1 MEQHNQTQNQSHH
14 LTHTHS
20 PTWGTWEE
28 LLLACAVKRH
38 GFKNWD
44 SVAMEV
50 QTKSSLPHLLTT
62 AENCQQKYHDL
73 HRRFTTTATTCNEHD
88 IQENNNNNNN
98 NDNNSGDKVANI
110 PWLEELRKLRVAE
123 LKQEVQRYDV
133 SILSLQ
139 LKVKR
144 LEEEREKSV
153 QGNQNDDGGIPDL
166 EQEASQNDKKDEPE
180 KKDSVSGGEE
190 SDRENRS
197 VNESNSTG
205 SEQKTAEKDGVK
217 MEAEPVQEGP
227 CEAAPVLSVSN
238 SKPVGGGGEESHE
251 LGDSVTQLSSEVQ
264 SSASLG
270 RKRKR
275 KERKRGEEIGG
286 DGIKGATVKSEP
298 LIGLIEMI
306 RAHRH
311 GSLFEGRL
319 ETQETDAYK
328 NMVRQHLDLETI
340 ETKLEQG
347 SYSSS
352 NLSFYRDLLLLV
364 NNAIVFFPK
373 SSTESLAAYELRL
386 LLSNEM
392 KKETQKSEFTVAS
405 QNTASQPKSELER
418 SNSLLKG
425 SAPIVVCRKRSS
437 LSAKPSS
444 SGYGQKIEQQQQPQQ
459 SNDTEQPSDPK
470 PTIVEQSTMKIE
482 SKEKPA
488 TGTRS
493 SRRTNKNL
501 TKVTSAPSKKQNA
514 SPTTKAD
521 ADKPETP
528 KTDKKKTEALALDK
542 KRSAVDFLKRIKK
555 NSPVETSKNTR
566 GGVNGSGDKKT
577 DGTGKVEKGKERVL
591 RRNNDEKQE
600 ESSPSKRNV
609 GRPSKKGAE
618 TSKVSGKR
626 GREGSGKEAAKRP
639 TKRSRR

>member
-1 MEQHNQTQNQSHH
+1 
-14 LTHTHS
+14 
-20 PTWGTWEE
+20 
-28 LLLACAVKRH
+28 
-38 GFKNWD
+38 
-44 SVAMEV
+44 MEV

-123 LKQEVQRYDV
+123 LKQE
-133 SILSLQ
+133 

-180 KKDSVSGGEE
+180 KKDSLSGGEE

-251 LGDSVTQLSSEVQ
+251 LGDSVTQLSSE
-264 SSASLG
+264 
-270 RKRKR
+270 
-275 KERKRGEEIGG
+275 
-286 DGIKGATVKSEP
+286 
-298 LIGLIEMI
+298 
-306 RAHRH
+306 
-311 GSLFEGRL
+311 
-319 ETQETDAYK
+319 ETDAYK

-392 KKETQKSEFTVAS
+392 KKESQKSEFTVAS
-405 QNTASQPKSELER
+405 QNIASQPKSELER

-577 DGTGKVEKGKERVL
+577 DGTGR
-591 RRNNDEKQE
+591 
-600 ESSPSKRNV
+600 
-609 GRPSKKGAE
+609 
-618 TSKVSGKR
+618 
-626 GREGSGKEAAKRP
+626 
-639 TKRSRR
+639 